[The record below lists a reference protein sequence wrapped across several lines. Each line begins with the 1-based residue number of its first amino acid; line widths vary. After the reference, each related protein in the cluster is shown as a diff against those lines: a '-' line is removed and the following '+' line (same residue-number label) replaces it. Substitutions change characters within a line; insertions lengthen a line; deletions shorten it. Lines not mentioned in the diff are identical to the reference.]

1 MNLGVL
7 DGPMQ
12 ITTFDLLFPPRQLL
26 GGTQGERRDL
36 VEILDMLA
44 AGKVKPA
51 IETYPLEKANEARD
65 RLAAGKVRYRAVL
78 LHRQS

>member
-1 MNLGVL
+1 
-7 DGPMQ
+7 
-12 ITTFDLLFPPRQLL
+12 
-26 GGTQGERRDL
+26 
-36 VEILDMLA
+36 MLA